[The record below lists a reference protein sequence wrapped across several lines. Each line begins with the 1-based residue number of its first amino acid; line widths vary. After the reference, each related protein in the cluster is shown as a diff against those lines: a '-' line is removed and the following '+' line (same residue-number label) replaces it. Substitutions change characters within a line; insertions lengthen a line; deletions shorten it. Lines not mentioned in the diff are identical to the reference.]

1 MPSRLPP
8 DRDGCVSCRS
18 SAGEPSGGGW
28 RCSSTSWCSAARCS
42 CAGAPAP
49 GRKYDSE
56 AHAPAPPLML
66 VTLKTLLHTVLLPP
80 GGPLLVAGAGAWLA
94 RSGVTAR
101 ARRAGWLL
109 LAASLVVSW
118 LLARPVVADW
128 LARAAERSPPLD
140 LTRPVA
146 AQALVILGGGDE
158 RVAAPEYGGAPAPGP
173 LLLERVAYGA
183 FVAHRT
189 ALPVLVSGTAQ
200 EALAMRRALAR
211 DFGVEGF
218 VAPAPDWSEFLLQV
232 DVAQAELAVR
242 HLAQYEAENRAPL
255 PLPPPPSL
263 YPHAWIG
270 CAAYVLVLLGV
281 AWVLSNGLVR
291 LDAFD
296 QGVLDAARV
305 QGGEWWRAWTA
316 LTLHLDGPHLAANLG
331 AGVWFG
337 YLAGRQ
343 MGVGTAWLL
352 TVTGAALA
360 NLLEGLT
367 GPPEHQA
374 AGASTA
380 VFAAL
385 GAMSAHSWR
394 ERLQLPQRWARRWGP
409 LVAGVILL
417 GWTGS
422 AGEGTDPVAH
432 VAGFAVGAALG
443 ALAALPVVRAALD
456 RTPQWLTGAAALGSV
471 AIAWSCALLE

>member
-1 MPSRLPP
+1 QTCALPISR
-8 DRDGCVSCRS
+8 DRDAALPALDRRS
-18 SAGEPSGGGW
+18 QPLEERALRAPRGP
-28 RCSSTSWCSAARCS
+28 
-42 CAGAPAP
+42 GA
-49 GRKYDSE
+49 
-56 AHAPAPPLML
+56 
-66 VTLKTLLHTVLLPP
+66 
-80 GGPLLVAGAGAWLA
+80 
-94 RSGVTAR
+94 AR
-101 ARRAGWLL
+101 ARCAPPAHAHRMDDAGLTI
-109 LAASLVVSW
+109 VF
-118 LLARPVVADW
+118 
-128 LARAAERSPPLD
+128 RS
-140 LTRPVA
+140 RRRREC
-146 AQALVILGGGDE
+146 DE
-158 RVAAPEYGGAPAPGP
+158 R
-173 LLLERVAYGA
+173 LLVL
-183 FVAHRT
+183 T
-189 ALPVLVSGTAQ
+189 AV
-200 EALAMRRALAR
+200 
-211 DFGVEGF
+211 GVEGF

-255 PLPPPPSL
+255 PPPPPPSL

-305 QGGEWWRAWTA
+305 QRGEWWRAWTA

-374 AGASTA
+374 VGASTA

-422 AGEGTDPVAH
+422 AGEGTDLVAH

-443 ALAALPVVRAALD
+443 ALAALPVGGRDRRDARGAVVYVGKPAQRIDIPQRPGARLGLHGSEIGFQERHHGLETRDLARQRRRLHILQHLD
-456 RTPQWLTGAAALGSV
+456 RIFDPELVLVHAYPLRAGELQH
-471 AIAWSCALLE
+471 LLLHFVLH